1 MRSTPVTWVLFALCV
16 SASGIAAI
24 YGFGWRSSPSAC
36 PEGTA
41 AYRQTLSFREYDSRE
56 TDDPYEHP
64 EDASI
69 ESVID
74 GYLND
79 KFIEGTPLER
89 TRVADCM
96 AGNHWLKLE
105 GVTIERVDRESRN
118 ITFTQTSR
126 YGFYNGKRYPISF
139 EFHCTVEKGFPL
151 PNVDPDV
158 VSLQLQGME
167 PVFHT
172 IIGFWPARK
181 VPGKEFDLRKCRM
194 VN

>member
-1 MRSTPVTWVLFALCV
+1 MRLTRVTWVLLALFV
-16 SASGIAAI
+16 SASGIAAL
-24 YGFGWRSSPSAC
+24 YAFEWRSSPSIC
-36 PEGTA
+36 PEGTD
-41 AYRQTLSFREYDSRE
+41 AYRQTLSSREYDSSE

-74 GYLND
+74 LYLNE
-79 KFIEGTPLER
+79 KFIQGTPLER
-89 TRVADCM
+89 TRMADCM
-96 AGNHWLKLE
+96 TGNHWLKLDK
-105 GVTIERVDRESRN
+105 VTIERVDRESRN

-172 IIGFWPARK
+172 MIGFWPALNL
-181 VPGKEFDLRKCRM
+181 PGKKFELRKCRI